1 MRLGIISDIHGNLVA
16 LESVLAELDQ
26 MSVERLICLGDVVG
40 YGPDAGECL
49 DLLQACDAITIAG
62 NHEEALCRPEVARR
76 FNGIARVSIE
86 YARRQFITERPDLLH
101 VVAELPGMAYLCE
114 KIMCVHDSP
123 IPGGSGYIQDGHV
136 AADAFAGV
144 DTAICLIGHTHVP
157 VAFRGPAYQGMVP
170 NPSQVETF
178 RPEHTCEIH
187 LDTDARWIINPGSVG
202 QPRDGDVR
210 AACGILDLDAMRFQW
225 VRVAYDVARAQERTE
240 AAGLPSETSR
250 RLSIG
255 A

>member
-26 MSVERLICLGDVVG
+26 MDVERLICLGDVVG
-40 YGPDAGECL
+40 YGPDARECM
-49 DLLQACDAITIAG
+49 DLLLACNAITIAG

-76 FNGIARVSIE
+76 FNGIARIAIE
-86 YARRQFITERPDLLH
+86 HARREFISERPDLLR
-101 VVAELPGMAYLCE
+101 VVADLPGMAYLGE

-123 IPGGSGYIQDGHV
+123 IPGGSGYVQDGHV

-144 DTAICLIGHTHVP
+144 DTSICLIGHTHVP
-157 VAFRGPAYQGMVP
+157 VAFRAPCGAGSIPEPA
-170 NPSQVETF
+170 QVETF
-178 RPEHTCEIH
+178 RPEHACEIH
-187 LDTDARWIINPGSVG
+187 LDEESRWIINPGSVG

-210 AACGILDLDAMRFQW
+210 AACGILDLEASRFQW
-225 VRVAYDVARAQERTE
+225 VRVAYDIVRAQERAE
-240 AAGLPSETSR
+240 AAGLPSETAR